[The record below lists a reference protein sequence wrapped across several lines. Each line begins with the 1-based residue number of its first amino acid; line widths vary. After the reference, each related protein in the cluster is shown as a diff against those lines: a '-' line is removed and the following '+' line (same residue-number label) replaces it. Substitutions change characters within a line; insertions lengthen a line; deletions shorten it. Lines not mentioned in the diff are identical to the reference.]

1 MAGTESD
8 ILWLISPTRG
18 GRLLWSRQN
27 TLPFGRDF
35 MGGSVPSL
43 WDRIRDRC
51 TARWQP

>member
-35 MGGSVPSL
+35 MGGRLVSRLFGIVFV
-43 WDRIRDRC
+43 
-51 TARWQP
+51 TAMHC